1 MQGCAPPT
9 VPGESVS
16 CLALAPLP
24 AAVFWARRY
33 AEAAL
38 QAWRLRHEDIET
50 AQLLVS
56 ELVTNSVKFARAPLP
71 PVIYDLMAEVK
82 PILLILRHRSDTL
95 IIEVCDPD
103 PMPPILAD
111 AGPTAEGGRGLMLVR
126 ALSKEWNFYFP
137 PTGGKTVYCVISA
150 GRRPTDG
157 R

>member
-1 MQGCAPPT
+1 MQGYVQPT
-9 VPGESVS
+9 VPDESVS

-56 ELVTNSVKFARAPLP
+56 ELVTNSVRFTGEPLP
-71 PVIYDLMAEVK
+71 HVIFGLMAEVK
-82 PILLILRHRSDTL
+82 PISLILRHRPDIL

-103 PMPPILAD
+103 PTPPILAD
-111 AGPTAEGGRGLMLVR
+111 AGPTAGTSEAINPDTPAPHCSVARYRVHLAAVV
-126 ALSKEWNFYFP
+126 AAS
-137 PTGGKTVYCVISA
+137 
-150 GRRPTDG
+150 RRPDG
-157 R
+157 LTSGG